1 VVKDSE
7 KQQID
12 RLNKPHRFTNH
23 KPLRALL
30 LSIIPGMGQFYNR
43 KFYKGSIFFILFSAF
58 VIAFADFID
67 MGLWGIFTLGTQV
80 GRDHS
85 LVLIIQGL
93 VTIFL
98 LIMALLFYVIN
109 LRDAYKDADKLKNGF
124 TIPSLKESFHNTYE
138 KTFPYFLIG
147 PGFFLVVFAIILP
160 LAFMLSLAFM
170 NYRLRNAPPAA
181 LLDWVGFDNF
191 IQLATVPIWQ
201 NTFLSVISWTL
212 IWTLVATT
220 LQIALALFLAVLVND
235 KRIKFKKTLR
245 TMLILPWAV
254 PGFVSILIFAAM
266 FNDGF
271 GAINRQI
278 MEPLFNMSIPW
289 LTDVFWT
296 RVAIISIQ
304 VWLGFP
310 FVFALFTGVLQSVSN
325 EWYEAADV
333 DGASRWQK
341 FTKITFPHVM
351 FATAPLMIMQYTHNF
366 NNFNIIYL
374 FNEGGPAIRGQNA
387 GGTDIL
393 ISWVY
398 NLTFSQQ
405 NYSMAAAISMI
416 IGLIIGLLAFLQFR
430 RTRSYKEEGEVY

>member
-1 VVKDSE
+1 MTTEIKERSHSP
-7 KQQID
+7 K
-12 RLNKPHRFTNH
+12 K
-23 KPLRALL
+23 AAL
-30 LSIIPGMGQFYNR
+30 LSIIPGVGQLYNR
-43 KFYKGSIFFILFSAF
+43 RFVKGSIFLIFAF
-58 VIAFADFID
+58 AFFIAFMDFID
-67 MGLWGIFTLGTQV
+67 MGLWGIVTLGTII

-85 LVLIIQGL
+85 LILLIQGL
-93 VTIFL
+93 VTIVL
-98 LIMALLFYVIN
+98 LTMAIGFYIFN
-109 LRDAYKDADKLKNGF
+109 IKDAHRDATKLAQGF
-124 TIPSLKESFHNTYE
+124 HVPTLREAFHHSYE
-138 KTFPYFLIG
+138 KSFPYFLIG
-147 PGFFLVVFAIILP
+147 PGLFLVVFSIILP
-160 LAFMLSLAFM
+160 LAFMLSLAFV
-170 NYRLRNAPPAA
+170 NYRLRNSPPAA
-181 LLDWVGFDNF
+181 LLDWVGIENF
-191 IQLATVPIWQ
+191 VQLITVPMWQ
-201 NTFLSVISWTL
+201 NTFVSVFSWTI

-220 LQIALALFLAVLVND
+220 LQIILALFLAVLVND
-235 KRIKFKKTLR
+235 KRIKFKRTIR

-278 MEPLFNMSIPW
+278 MEPLFSMSIPW

-296 RVAIISIQ
+296 RVAIIAIQ

-341 FTKITFPHVM
+341 FRSITFPHVM
-351 FATAPLMIMQYTHNF
+351 FATAPLMIMQYTFNF

-374 FNEGGPAIRGQNA
+374 FNEGGPAVRGQNA

-416 IGLIIGLLAFLQFR
+416 IGLIVASFAFLQFR
-430 RTRSYKEEGEVY
+430 RTRTFKEEGEIY

>member
-1 VVKDSE
+1 MGTGPTAATHSPK
-7 KQQID
+7 K
-12 RLNKPHRFTNH
+12 
-23 KPLRALL
+23 AAL
-30 LSIIPGMGQFYNR
+30 LSIIPGLGQFYNR
-43 KFYKGSIFFILFSAF
+43 RYIKGSIFLVFAF
-58 VIAFADFID
+58 AFAIAFADFID
-67 MGLWGIFTLGTQV
+67 MGLWGMFTLGTQL

-85 LVLIIQGL
+85 LVLLIQGL

-98 LIMALLFYVIN
+98 LIMALGFYIYN
-109 LRDAYKDADKLKNGF
+109 IRDAKRDATRIADGF
-124 TIPSLKESFHNTYE
+124 SVPDVRRAFHDTYE
-138 KTFPYFLIG
+138 KTFPYFLIA

-160 LAFMLSLAFM
+160 LAFMLSLAFL

-181 LLDWVGFDNF
+181 LLDWIGFDNF
-191 IQLATVPIWQ
+191 VQLISVPLWQ
-201 NTFLSVISWTL
+201 NTFVSVLSWTL

-220 LQIALALFLAVLVND
+220 LQIILALFLALLVND
-235 KRIKFKKTLR
+235 KRIKFKKAIR

-278 MEPLFNMSIPW
+278 MEPFFNLSIPW
-289 LTDVFWT
+289 LTDMFWT
-296 RVAIISIQ
+296 RFALISIQ

-310 FVFALFTGVLQSVSN
+310 FVFAIFTGVLQSVSD

-341 FTKITFPHVM
+341 FTSITFPHVM
-351 FATAPLMIMQYTHNF
+351 FATAPLMIMQYTFNF

-374 FNEGGPAIRGQNA
+374 FNEGGPAVQNQNA

-405 NYSMAAAISMI
+405 NYSMAAAISMV
-416 IGLIIGLLAFLQFR
+416 IGLMVALVAFFQFR
-430 RTRSYKEEGEVY
+430 RTRTFKEEGEIY

>member
-1 VVKDSE
+1 ME
-7 KQQID
+7 KETSAIQKKGKGFSQH
-12 RLNKPHRFTNH
+12 NPKM
-23 KPLRALL
+23 ALL
-30 LSIIPGMGQFYNR
+30 LSIIPGIGQYYNR
-43 KFYKGSIFFILFSAF
+43 RWMKGSIFLVFALAF

-67 MGLWGIFTLGTQV
+67 MGLWGIVTLGTQI

-85 LVLIIQGL
+85 LVLLIQGL
-93 VTIFL
+93 VTVFL
-98 LIMALLFYVIN
+98 LLMALMFYVIN
-109 LRDAYKDADKLKNGF
+109 LKDAYRDAEKLRKGF
-124 TIPSLKESFHNTYE
+124 GIPTLAQSFHQTYE
-138 KTFPYFLIG
+138 KTFPYFLVG
-147 PGFFLVVFAIILP
+147 PGLFLVIFAVILP
-160 LAFMLSLAFM
+160 LAFMLSLAFL

-181 LLDWVGFDNF
+181 LLDWVAFDNF
-191 IQLATVPIWQ
+191 VQLATVPLWQ
-201 NTFLSVISWTL
+201 NTFVSVISWTL

-220 LQIALALFLAVLVND
+220 LQIVLALFLAVLVND
-235 KRIKFKKTLR
+235 KRIKFKKAIR

-278 MEPLFNMSIPW
+278 MEPLFSMSIPW

-296 RVAIISIQ
+296 RVAIIGIQ

-310 FVFALFTGVLQSVSN
+310 FVFALFTGVLQSISS

-341 FTKITFPHVM
+341 FTSITFPHVM
-351 FATAPLMIMQYTHNF
+351 FATAPLMIMQYTFNF

-374 FNEGGPAIRGQNA
+374 FNEGGPAVRGQNA

-416 IGLIIGLLAFLQFR
+416 IGLLIAGVAFFQFR
-430 RTRSYKEEGEVY
+430 RTRSYKEEGEVF